1 MLLFFKN
8 FGILKKTECVHNMAI
23 KNNIYGQNKSRQ
35 LVPIIWGHSVV
46 YNNLRYL
53 LYSTLSS

>member
-46 YNNLRYL
+46 YNNLR
-53 LYSTLSS
+53 S